1 MPLYLSKLT
10 LFFLSFSSNNS
21 AKFGARHVTDSKK
34 TNHGNE
40 RTTTKM
46 QNPIATTLSTRVM
59 VFLCALLFFSTSVLA
74 SPYKSTPGTI
84 KLIARQADAAAP
96 AVGST
101 LTRDQAC
108 QQYSRIA
115 NLSAIGTNSSY
126 RTAFLE
132 SSPVGTLF
140 NAAMLNGAMANLP
153 PLTADAALNAA
164 CGNLTTIATEQAAV
178 NFTQG
183 IVAQFTFTGNPSA
196 IVNGPIMIGVTLF
209 ALVVICGPLS
219 AL

>member
-1 MPLYLSKLT
+1 
-10 LFFLSFSSNNS
+10 
-21 AKFGARHVTDSKK
+21 
-34 TNHGNE
+34 
-40 RTTTKM
+40 M

-74 SPYKSTPGTI
+74 SPYKSAPGTI
-84 KLIARQADAAAP
+84 KLIARQADAAAAAP

-101 LTRDQAC
+101 LTQDQAC

-132 SSPVGTLF
+132 SSPVGTLS

-209 ALVVICGPLS
+209 ALVVICGPLT